1 MRIIHLLTSRRRHKF
16 RIFSRKYI
24 PKTQMCKSMEDI
36 LKMKQPEIYIAGSD
50 QIWNKDL
57 LGRLDDAFFLILIQR
72 QRRYFM
78 LPV

>member
-1 MRIIHLLTSRRRHKF
+1 
-16 RIFSRKYI
+16 
-24 PKTQMCKSMEDI
+24 MCKSMEDI